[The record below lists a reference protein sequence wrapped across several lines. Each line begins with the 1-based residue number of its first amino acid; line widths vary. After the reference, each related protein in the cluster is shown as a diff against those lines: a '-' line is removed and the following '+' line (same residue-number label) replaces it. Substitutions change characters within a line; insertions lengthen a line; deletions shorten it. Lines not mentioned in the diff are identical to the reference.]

1 MQNNLKQSE
10 KTYNEQETEKL
21 LPFFLLMFENV
32 IVLKNLKRPT
42 MSKDTTWS
50 NLKIPETIYN
60 KKETTYNEP

>member
-1 MQNNLKQSE
+1 
-10 KTYNEQETEKL
+10 
-21 LPFFLLMFENV
+21 MFENV